1 VSSARSDGD
10 PTRQEV
16 VEYIAS
22 MLEGLKT
29 LAQGNQLTFLAYLIA
44 VAIEEAR
51 SEESGARAISRRD

>member
-1 VSSARSDGD
+1 VDL
-10 PTRQEV
+10 TRQEV
-16 VEYIAS
+16 LDYIAS

-51 SEESGARAISRRD
+51 TEESGTRAISRPD